1 MYAACTSICEPQSMN
16 KPSIEQ
22 LEQRRRAFRDLHHLD
37 TAFLMPNPW
46 DAGTAK
52 LLAHLGFQA
61 IATTS
66 AGFAFAQGLPDNGV
80 GRELMFRHV
89 GEIVAATSLPV
100 SADLENGYGDDP
112 DTVAET
118 IRLAL
123 GSGLAGA
130 SIEDARGKP
139 DSDIYPISLAVERI
153 QAAVETIRAQK
164 SHFVLTARAE
174 NFLCGNPDINDT
186 IKRLQA
192 FQDAGADVLFAPGI
206 TQKEHIAAI
215 VSSLDRP
222 VNVVMGLH
230 KSPLTVADLSAM
242 GVKRI
247 SVGGRLTQVAFAAV
261 KNAALE
267 MLNHGT
273 FNFVE
278 HAMPFSELQEMMA
291 SQK

>member
-1 MYAACTSICEPQSMN
+1 MLFELKTNESQTMN

-22 LEQRRRAFRDLHHLD
+22 FEQRRRMFRDLHQLD
-37 TAFLMPNPW
+37 AAFLIPNPW

-52 LLAHLGFQA
+52 LLTHLGFPA

-80 GRELMFRHV
+80 ERALMFRHV
-89 GEIVAATSLPV
+89 SEMVAATPLPV
-100 SADLENGYGDDP
+100 SADLENGYGDAP
-112 DTVAET
+112 EIVAET
-118 IRLAL
+118 IQLAL
-123 GSGLAGA
+123 ASGLAGA

-139 DSDIYPISLAVERI
+139 DTSIYPISLAVERI
-153 QAAVETIRAQK
+153 QAAVEIIRSHK

-174 NFLCGNPDINDT
+174 NFLCGNPDLNDT

-192 FQDAGADVLFAPGI
+192 FQEAGADVLFAPGI
-206 TQKEHIAAI
+206 THKEHIAAI

-222 VNVVMGLH
+222 VNVVMGLQ
-230 KSPLTVADLSAM
+230 KSPLTVADLSAL

-247 SVGGRLTQVAFAAV
+247 SIGSRLTQVAFAAV
-261 KNAALE
+261 KNAAVE

-278 HAMPFSELQEMMA
+278 HAMPFSELQVMMA

>member
-1 MYAACTSICEPQSMN
+1 MN

-22 LEQRRRAFRDLHHLD
+22 FEQRRRAFRDLHHLD
-37 TAFLMPNPW
+37 TAFLIPNPW

-80 GRELMFRHV
+80 DRELMFRHV
-89 GEIVAATSLPV
+89 GEMVAATSLPV
-100 SADLENGYGDDP
+100 SADLENGYGDAP

-123 GSGLAGA
+123 DSGLAGA
-130 SIEDARGKP
+130 SIEDACGKP

-164 SHFVLTARAE
+164 SNFVLTARAE
-174 NFLCGNPDINDT
+174 NFLCGNPDLNDT

-192 FQDAGADVLFAPGI
+192 FQEAGADVLFAPGI

-222 VNVVMGLH
+222 VNVVMGLQ
-230 KSPLTVADLSAM
+230 KSPLTVADLSAL

-247 SVGGRLTQVAFAAV
+247 SIGGRLTQVAFAAV

-267 MLNHGT
+267 MLNQGT
-273 FNFVE
+273 FSFAE
-278 HAMPFSELQEMMA
+278 TAMPFSELQVMMT